1 VENLNGVPNGFQWS
15 PEFDAKLE
23 HIASTDLLHEEWPQ
37 LREIIKYKIQKNIDM
52 FLESPEYSAPKQ
64 PPPFVNRPETNGG
77 LRLPPVRPR
86 PRNPANPIEARVSY
100 MTRTETEEAKA
111 GIFAQLDEFEEN
123 APFTIQRIC
132 ELCIR
137 PQEHYKAV
145 GKYLRAVEK
154 TLLVTSTWD
163 SFPNPVSSEVKANG
177 NGPTTT
183 PLSIGPLSA
192 PTTPIFSPIPFLH
205 SDARA
210 RSKSR
215 SPTRTLPGEPNEV
228 EPAFGR
234 VDELDD
240 PRPGHLS
247 DGPTPISST
256 TTIATTLQDRF
267 VKGEDQEQGQGKTEA
282 VEEEDKKEVETKGE
296 GINEQSVDEK
306 MDEDQK
312 ETEEQKPGKEDKVAE
327 EGGSDKENQ
336 A

>member
-1 VENLNGVPNGFQWS
+1 
-15 PEFDAKLE
+15 
-23 HIASTDLLHEEWPQ
+23 
-37 LREIIKYKIQKNIDM
+37 
-52 FLESPEYSAPKQ
+52 
-64 PPPFVNRPETNGG
+64 
-77 LRLPPVRPR
+77 
-86 PRNPANPIEARVSY
+86 
-100 MTRTETEEAKA
+100 MTRAEADEAKA
-111 GIFAQLDEFEEN
+111 EIFAQLDEFEEN

-132 ELCIR
+132 ELCVR

-163 SFPNPVSSEVKANG
+163 SFPNPVNGETKVNG
-177 NGPTTT
+177 NGPTIT

-215 SPTRTLPGEPNEV
+215 SPPRMSLNEPTDLERV
-228 EPAFGR
+228 FGR

-256 TTIATTLQDRF
+256 TTITATLQDRF
-267 VKGEDQEQGQGKTEA
+267 VRGEDQEQKEGQEQSEVPKD
-282 VEEEDKKEVETKGE
+282 EDKKEAEVTAE
-296 GINEQSVDEK
+296 N
-306 MDEDQK
+306 
-312 ETEEQKPGKEDKVAE
+312 TEEQNTDENMREEKTEGEDHKTGKEDKVTCS
-327 EGGSDKENQ
+327 EGGEDKENQ
-336 A
+336 AR

>member
-1 VENLNGVPNGFQWS
+1 
-15 PEFDAKLE
+15 
-23 HIASTDLLHEEWPQ
+23 
-37 LREIIKYKIQKNIDM
+37 M
-52 FLESPEYSAPKQ
+52 
-64 PPPFVNRPETNGG
+64 
-77 LRLPPVRPR
+77 
-86 PRNPANPIEARVSY
+86 
-100 MTRTETEEAKA
+100 
-111 GIFAQLDEFEEN
+111 
-123 APFTIQRIC
+123 
-132 ELCIR
+132 R

-215 SPTRTLPGEPNEV
+215 SPPLASPNGPNDV

-256 TTIATTLQDRF
+256 TTITTTLQDRF
-267 VKGEDQEQGQGKTEA
+267 IKGEDQEQQVGQGEVEA
-282 VEEEDKKEVETKGE
+282 AKDDDKKEAETKAE
-296 GINEQSVDEK
+296 STEEQGVDEK
-306 MDEDQK
+306 TDGGNTDVENQK
-312 ETEEQKPGKEDKVAE
+312 SGKEEKGTDS
-327 EGGSDKENQ
+327 EGGEDKENQ